1 MASIPR
7 GIRVI
12 NWKNADKSMSVR
24 YRIRVERKGFTVDR
38 SFDDLERA
46 RIFLEDTKTPDGR
59 LRIAQGRDKA
69 TIVVSEMERL
79 AEEYITEGRATL
91 GDAID
96 SYLRDYVTPN
106 LKSPVDKV
114 LRSAKVNRD
123 RLQYCKTIKVG
134 RVKAGFSIPSGAL
147 ASLRSKAKGYEL
159 TPIGEIFLDELTEQE
174 TTEYIRVR
182 LAVGLAK
189 STVRREIGA
198 LQSVVNKLRY
208 TDNKAWKKLNGENPF
223 QKCDKALLKGGDRRR
238 RRVISVDEEEALLK
252 ELKACRNKEMPL
264 IFSLAL
270 STGMRRAEVLGLEWQ
285 QVDLKRGVIYLE
297 PDQTKSR
304 EDRMVILLPEAIK
317 ALKAVPKKDERLFH
331 YTIEGFKTVFSRVVK
346 RAGLVDVK
354 LHDTRRSFISRVLN
368 EITASPVS
376 IADMIGA
383 KSIGNLQRTTLNPL
397 KQASIIE
404 AKIIRTEEDLRLIVG
419 HKNSQ
424 TTARYANTAP
434 SKSQS
439 PVVAKKAKKKVQ
451 SNE

>member
-1 MASIPR
+1 MATIPR

-24 YRIRVERKGFTVDR
+24 YRVRVERIGFKVER

-46 RIFLEDTKTPDGR
+46 RIFLEDTKTPEGR

-69 TIVVSEMERL
+69 TAMVSEMERL
-79 AEEYITEGRATL
+79 ATEYITEGRATL

-106 LKSPVDKV
+106 LESPIDKV
-114 LRSAKVNRD
+114 VRTAKVNRD
-123 RLQYCKTIKVG
+123 RLKHCKTIKI
-134 RVKAGFSIPSGAL
+134 GFIKTGYSVPSGAL
-147 ASLRSKAKGYEL
+147 AALRTKAKGFAMQS
-159 TPIGEIFLDELTEQE
+159 IGDFFIDELTEQE

-182 LAVGLAK
+182 LAGGAAQ

-198 LQSVVNKLRY
+198 LQSVVNKLRF

-223 QKCDKALLKGGDRRR
+223 QKCDKTLLKGGDKRR
-238 RRVISVDEEEALLK
+238 RRVISPAEEEALLK

-270 STGMRRAEVLGLEWQ
+270 STGMRRSEVLGLQWQ

-317 ALKAVPKKDERLFH
+317 AIKSIPKKDERLFH

-346 RAGLVDVK
+346 RAGLVDIK
-354 LHDTRRSFISRVLN
+354 LHDTRRSFISRVLT
-368 EITASPVS
+368 EITASPVT

-397 KQASIIE
+397 KQSAIID
-404 AKIIRTEEDLRLIVG
+404 AKRMRTEEDLRMVVG

-434 SKSQS
+434 PLEKRSTGKSKL
-439 PVVAKKAKKKVQ
+439 K
-451 SNE
+451 